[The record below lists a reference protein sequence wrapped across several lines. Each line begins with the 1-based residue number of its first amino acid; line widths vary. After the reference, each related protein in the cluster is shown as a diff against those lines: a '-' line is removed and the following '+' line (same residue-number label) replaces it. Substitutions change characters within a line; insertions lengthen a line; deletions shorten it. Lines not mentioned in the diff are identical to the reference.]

1 MHMQTFYTYTC
12 SRTAVRDSALIA
24 TQNDCSSFAACLN
37 SCIGKWRISTRRGRG
52 SLLLRLSDSVGSRP
66 KPVVE
71 PSHRVRNI
79 PCDLHYEDRG
89 VLSAGVEI
97 LIGSST
103 AAALP

>member
-1 MHMQTFYTYTC
+1 MTAAPLQPVLIVVLVSGESAPGEDEDHYYYDF
-12 SRTAVRDSALIA
+12 RTR
-24 TQNDCSSFAACLN
+24 
-37 SCIGKWRISTRRGRG
+37 
-52 SLLLRLSDSVGSRP
+52 VGSRP

-97 LIGSST
+97 LIGSAT